1 MKKLIFILSI
11 SILGAVS
18 CTKKEEGLRQL
29 DEYQTFYKGDVYIT
43 GNTDM
48 SVFKNITTIDGSL
61 TLSDGNTYGH
71 PPVGSITPVK
81 DISALKNLKTITGNF
96 TLSSVNQLKS
106 LEALSNL
113 ETINGDVA
121 IASSSLTSFSGL
133 QKLTKLKSIVISST
147 GPELSL
153 KGFGKNI
160 AITQLTINNNH
171 SLKKLTDLES
181 LGLVTFFSLQG
192 NVNLTSVGDMVNTT
206 IGNQF
211 IISGSP
217 LLTSLGKINVSSNA
231 AIHILD
237 TDLDNLSCL
246 SNLTKI
252 QQLFIGNNKNLR
264 TLNLEKLTT
273 VPHFALYGS
282 DFIKSLSGL
291 ENCKINSVNISNN
304 FALENVD
311 ALKNMNGGNSVNISN
326 NPNLKSIDG
335 LSNLGENNSGFST
348 VNITGNI
355 NLSNLCPIAKVV
367 RQIMKARET
376 NAHIQVP
383 NITNNAVRMTVDEM
397 MKNCL

>member
-1 MKKLIFILSI
+1 MKKLIFLLTI
-11 SILGAVS
+11 SIFGAIS
-18 CTKKEEGLRQL
+18 CTKKEDGLRQL
-29 DEYQTFYKGDVYIT
+29 DEYQTLYKGNVFIT

-61 TLSDGNTYGH
+61 TLSDGNGH
-71 PPVGSITPVK
+71 PSVGNTTPVT

-96 TLSSVNQLKS
+96 TLSNINQLKS

-113 ETINGDVA
+113 ETINGDVV

-133 QKLTKLKSIVISST
+133 QKLTRLKSMVISSA

-153 KGFGKNI
+153 KGFGKDI
-160 AITQLTINNNH
+160 GITQLTINHNFN
-171 SLKKLTDLES
+171 LKKLTDLES
-181 LGLVTFFSLQG
+181 LGVVTFFSLQG
-192 NVNLTSVGDMVNTT
+192 NANLTSVGDMVNTT

-217 LLTSLGKINVSSNA
+217 LLTSLGKINVSSA
-231 AIHILD
+231 AAVHITD

-246 SNLTKI
+246 SNITKL
-252 QQLFIGNNKNLR
+252 QQLIIGNNKNLR
-264 TLNLEKLTT
+264 TLNLEKFTNITNFTLHNTN
-273 VPHFALYGS
+273 Y
-282 DFIKSLSGL
+282 IKSLSGL
-291 ENCKINSVNISNN
+291 ENCKIISASISNN
-304 FALENVD
+304 FGLEHVD
-311 ALKNMNGGNSVNISN
+311 ALKNMNGGNYVYISN
-326 NPNLKSIDG
+326 NPNLKSIEG
-335 LSNLGENNSGFST
+335 LSNLGETNMGFGFVS
-348 VNITGNI
+348 ITGNI

-383 NITNNAVRMTVDEM
+383 DISNNAVRMTVEEM